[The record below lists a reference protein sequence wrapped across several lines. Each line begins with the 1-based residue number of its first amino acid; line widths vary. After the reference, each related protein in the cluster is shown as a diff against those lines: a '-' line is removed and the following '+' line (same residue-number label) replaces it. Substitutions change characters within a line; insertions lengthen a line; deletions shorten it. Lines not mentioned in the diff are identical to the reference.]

1 MSLAQKCWWILIC
14 VSLPFCGAIVVQR
27 WRNVR
32 HIDVRG
38 RLVFYNRCLV
48 KQEAVCCVP
57 MQEDDSRKDT
67 VLKKSPKRYG
77 PPVHT
82 EADFCALKRRVY
94 LLETLVS
101 ELCGAMLY
109 SDDMSLVERNTAEIG
124 MVYRDGSFTESR
136 APAFARRRIESV
148 LQKYQVSA
156 VNQPHT
162 WVRTGTSL
170 VYNETGSGNAT
181 NTSTTVPVIL

>member
-1 MSLAQKCWWILIC
+1 M
-14 VSLPFCGAIVVQR
+14 VVR
-27 WRNVR
+27 RLRNV
-32 HIDVRG
+32 HHLDVGG
-38 RLVFYNRCLV
+38 RVVFHNRCPV
-48 KQEAVCCVP
+48 QQEAVCCVQ
-57 MQEDDSRKDT
+57 MQQDDSTKDT

-82 EADFCALKRRVY
+82 EADLCDLKRRVY

-101 ELCGAMLY
+101 ELCGAILY

-136 APAFARRRIESV
+136 APAFARRRMESV
-148 LQKYQVSA
+148 LQKYHVSA
-156 VNQPHT
+156 VNQPHV

-170 VYNETGSGNAT
+170 AYNGTGPGNAT
-181 NTSTTVPVIL
+181 NTSTAVPVTL